1 MPELVVIA
9 RARCQA
15 GKEEEM
21 AAALVKNAAAT
32 RQLESA
38 CKSYSVLRGTGD
50 RTAFA
55 TVERWSSKE
64 DLDEHMKSAHV
75 QELFGALG
83 PCLAGAPEIEAYEE
97 L

>member
-15 GKEEEM
+15 GKEEDM
-21 AAALVKNAAAT
+21 LAALQKNAA
-32 RQLESA
+32 ESRNEAA
-38 CKSYSVLRGTGD
+38 CKSYSVLRGFGD
-50 RTAFA
+50 PSAFA

-64 DLDEHMKSAHV
+64 ALDEHMKSAHV
-75 QELFGALG
+75 QELFAALG
-83 PCLAGAPEIEAYEE
+83 PCLAGAPDIDAYEE